1 MTLASIK
8 NSTIGVL
15 FAGTP
20 HRGADKAKWA
30 STAGNLARFLQ
41 NHHSDK
47 LLEALKRGNEVLER
61 LQDRFKDIIRDF
73 ALYTLLEELEY
84 PGIGKVSVPMRG
96 TTAFVVLWG

>member
-1 MTLASIK
+1 MSLATIK
-8 NSTIGVL
+8 KSTIGVL

-47 LLEALKRGNEVLER
+47 MLDSLKRGNEVLER

-73 ALYTLLEELEY
+73 ALYTLLEGLEY
-84 PGIGKVSVPMRG
+84 PGIGTVSVLMRG
-96 TTAFVVLWG
+96 TACVVILG